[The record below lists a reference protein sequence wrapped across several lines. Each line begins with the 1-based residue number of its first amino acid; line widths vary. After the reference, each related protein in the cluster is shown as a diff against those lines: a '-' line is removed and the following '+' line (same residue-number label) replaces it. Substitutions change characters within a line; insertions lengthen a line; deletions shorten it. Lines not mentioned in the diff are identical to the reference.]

1 MSLILSSLIKCKAA
15 QQRGIVRQILKKLP
29 LYFNYLSFLWL
40 ILVFSVIW
48 LGRCVLKHWIF
59 SGCFSGPV
67 CFVDLQPHY
76 MRYFMLQEY
85 KRLMLLPLL
94 NKSLL
99 VVLLNSSVNVRL
111 FSYTIKASFFCTNK
125 SRATGFFCLDY
136 RDNP

>member
-1 MSLILSSLIKCKAA
+1 MSLILSLIKCKAA

-85 KRLMLLPLL
+85 KRLLLPLL

-111 FSYTIKASFFCTNK
+111 FSYTIKAFFFAQIK
-125 SRATGFFCLDY
+125 VGQQVFLSGLQR
-136 RDNP
+136 